1 MEFQTLL
8 LEAGNDLKK
17 AEVKALVF
25 LCTDLLRGATS
36 ASVDTASD
44 LFKIL
49 ADLDHLSSEKPHLLT
64 ELLLIIHQNRLISK
78 LKLPAPL
85 KCLISPFRKLLYE
98 LSVELT
104 NKNLEDIKFLLYGDP
119 KFPRGKLD
127 QTQSI
132 LEVFLEMEQK
142 DRLSRTNL
150 KLLEYII
157 KNVCPVLQGKIT
169 KFKEDRGKKRNMS
182 SVDAKQWSVISRIS
196 RVLTFQK
203 ETGFRGS
210 TVLDYETVSCTTQ
223 HVIICPT
230 ETRNAGQAFV
240 NTKESMNGN
249 DQALK
254 PYRMTAKKRGI
265 CLIIN
270 NNDFKNSQKELD
282 TREGTEIDEDSLKK
296 VFRWLNFE
304 VNVRNDC
311 DREQI
316 LSLIQEL
323 KDTDHSQMDCLVC
336 FVLSHGEE
344 GSVYGVDG
352 LTVKFEELMEPL
364 NGVGCSSLAGKP
376 KLFFIQ
382 ACQGSNVQK
391 PVYLQID
398 GTGDSNLTHDSARI
412 ISIASDSD
420 FLLAV
425 SSIPSYVS
433 HRHTKKGTWYI
444 QFLCQNL
451 ITMLPRKSDLLEI
464 LTKVNNDVSRESGS
478 TGRSKQIPRFDS
490 RLREKVLFPFPNDPP
505 PTL

>member
-127 QTQSI
+127 QTSI

-169 KFKEDRGKKRNMS
+169 KFKEDRVDLHI
-182 SVDAKQWSVISRIS
+182 SVPEEMPAAASNSHCMEQSQVSHFS
-196 RVLTFQK
+196 NLQ
-203 ETGFRGS
+203 GS
-210 TVLDYETVSCTTQ
+210 DFS
-223 HVIICPT
+223 

>member
-169 KFKEDRGKKRNMS
+169 KFKEDRVDLHI
-182 SVDAKQWSVISRIS
+182 SVPEEMPAAASNSHCMEQSQVSHFS
-196 RVLTFQK
+196 NLQ
-203 ETGFRGS
+203 GS
-210 TVLDYETVSCTTQ
+210 DFS
-223 HVIICPT
+223 